1 MTDFVFKRYGGSH
14 QLKIQDAHDLEKIQ
28 TLNEAHWAATSVPI
42 DNLDCDRVFLSH
54 VDTDKNGRIRT
65 RELKEAQA
73 WLYRML
79 ADRSRLSEGTDV
91 LRLDD
96 IDTSHA
102 EGQELRKTA
111 EFILNNLGLPQAKEI
126 SLHQVRDAESII
138 ANAAN
143 NGDGVVPP
151 EAVADADL
159 AQFISSIMDTVGS
172 TMDAS
177 GKPGVVKKE
186 IEDFFHAA
194 ETYLAWTEKGKIPAG
209 KDSTDVMPWGND
221 TPHLYQ
227 LVANLEE
234 KIDQYFI
241 QCAMVGFDER
251 AAVQMQL
258 RQKELEETDFTNPE
272 VLRDRLMNA
281 PLAKVNPE
289 GILDFKGAVNALYR
303 EQLLES
309 RDKIFKRAIGE
320 DVKQLTQKQWEKVKT
335 IFAPYRAYVESKQ
348 GGAVE
353 KLGDDLL
360 RKYLQGQYRERLNEV
375 IGKDSS
381 VADEL
386 SQIHTAE
393 KLILYQRWLLEL
405 ANNFVSFANLYNPSI
420 RALFEAGTLV
430 IDGREIMFTMKVQ
443 DVQAHKTQSEKS
455 YMCLLYLEV
464 TGRQDREIAFNIVAP
479 VTSSNIGELRV
490 SKLGIFFTIDGR
502 EWDAEIKDIV
512 VNPISI
518 WESVTAPCRQVS
530 DFIKAQVD
538 KLNKFREE
546 KIQTTMAVP
555 TTSTSGATRDLLLG
569 GGIAIAALGSAF
581 AYIIK
586 ALSQVKLSH
595 VLGILLGII
604 AIVVLP
610 GMIVGFVKIR
620 KRDMSILLEASGWA
634 INVRMRLSIA
644 LGRLFTHIP
653 RLPKQARKE
662 KRDSIGKFLKEFG
675 YSSSLSTE
683 FFIVVSIIVIAFVVF
698 QLFIQRYYCTRIF

>member
-1 MTDFVFKRYGGSH
+1 MTNFVFKRYGGSH

-28 TLNEAHWAATSVPI
+28 TLNEAHWAATSVPVG
-42 DNLDCDRVFLSH
+42 NLDCDPKFLSY
-54 VDTDKNGRIRT
+54 VDTDKNNRIRT

-79 ADRSRLSEGTDV
+79 ADRSRLSEGTDI
-91 LRLDD
+91 LGLDD
-96 IDTSHA
+96 IDVSHA
-102 EGQELRKTA
+102 EGQELRKAA

-126 SLHQVRDAESII
+126 SLHQVRDAASII

-143 NGDGVVPP
+143 NGDGIVPP
-151 EAVADADL
+151 EAVDDTDL
-159 AQFISSIMDTVGS
+159 AQFISSIMDTVGF
-172 TMDAS
+172 TMDAG
-177 GKPGVVKKE
+177 GKQGVGKKE
-186 IEDFFHAA
+186 VEDFFHAA
-194 ETYLAWTEKGKIPAG
+194 ETYLAWKEKGKIPAG
-209 KDSTDVMPWGND
+209 KDSTDVMPWGKD

-227 LVANLEE
+227 LVADLEG

-251 AAVQMQL
+251 AAGQMQL
-258 RQKELEETDFTNPE
+258 RQKELEETDFTDPK

-281 PLAKVNPE
+281 PLAKVDPE

-303 EQLLES
+303 EQLLEV
-309 RDKIFKRAIGE
+309 RNKIFKRAIGE

-335 IFAPYRAYVESKQ
+335 IFAPYRVYVESKQ
-348 GGAVE
+348 GGVVE

-360 RKYLQGQYRERLNEV
+360 RKYLQGRHRERLNEL
-375 IGKDSS
+375 INKDTS
-381 VADEL
+381 VANEL

-405 ANNFVSFANLYNPSI
+405 ANNFVSFANLYDPGI

-430 IDGREIMFTMKVQ
+430 IDGREIIFTMKVQ
-443 DVQAHKTQSEKS
+443 DVQVHKTQSEKS

-479 VTSSNIGELRV
+479 VTSSNIGGLRV
-490 SKLGIFFTIDGR
+490 GKRGIFFTTDSR
-502 EWDAEIKDIV
+502 EWDAEITDIV

-530 DFIKAQVD
+530 GFIKAQVD
-538 KLNKFREE
+538 KLNKFRDE

-555 TTSTSGATRDLLLG
+555 TSSGATRDLLLG

-595 VLGILLGII
+595 VLGLSLGII
-604 AIVVLP
+604 VIVVLP
-610 GMIVGFVKIR
+610 GMIAGFIKIR
-620 KRDMSILLEASGWA
+620 RRDMSILLEASGWA
-634 INVRMRLSIA
+634 INVRMRLSRA

-653 RLPKQARKE
+653 KLPKQARKE
-662 KRDSIGKFLKEFG
+662 KRDSISKFVKEFR
-675 YSSSLSTE
+675 YSSTFSTE
-683 FFIVVSIIVIAFVVF
+683 FFIAVSIIVATFVIF
-698 QLFIQRYYCTRIF
+698 QLFMWRCYLNGSS

>member
-1 MTDFVFKRYGGSH
+1 MAELVFKRYGGSH
-14 QLKIQDAHDLEKIQ
+14 QLKIQDAHDLGKIQ
-28 TLNEAHWAATSVPI
+28 TLNEALWAATSVPI

-54 VDTDKNGRIRT
+54 VDMDKNGRIRT
-65 RELKEAQA
+65 RELKEAQS

-79 ADRSRLSEGTDV
+79 AGRSHLSEGTDV

-96 IDTSHA
+96 IDTSHV

-111 EFILNNLGLPQAKEI
+111 EFILNNLGVPQAKEI
-126 SLHQVRDAESII
+126 SLQQVRDARSII

-177 GKPGVVKKE
+177 NRPGVGKKE
-186 IEDFFHAA
+186 LEDFFHTA
-194 ETYLAWTEKGKIPAG
+194 ETYLVWKEKGNVPAG
-209 KDSTDVMPWGND
+209 KESTDVMPWGND

-227 LVANLEE
+227 LVADLEE
-234 KIDQYFI
+234 KIDQYFT

-258 RQKELEETDFTNPE
+258 RQKELEEIDFADPE
-272 VLRDRLMNA
+272 VLRNRLMNA
-281 PLAKVNPE
+281 PLGKVDPE
-289 GILDFKGAVNALYR
+289 GMLDFTSAINTLYR
-303 EQLLES
+303 ERLLEL
-309 RDKIFKRAIGE
+309 RDKVFKRAIGE
-320 DVKQLTQKQWEKVKT
+320 DVKQLTRQQWEKVKT

-353 KLGDDLL
+353 KLGDDSL
-360 RKYLQGQYRERLNEV
+360 RKYLQGQYRERVNEL
-375 IGKDSS
+375 IDKDRS

-386 SQIHTAE
+386 SQILTAE

-405 ANNFVSFANLYNPSI
+405 ANNFVSFANLYDPGI

-443 DVQAHKTQSEKS
+443 DVQAHKIRSEKS

-490 SKLGIFFTIDGR
+490 GKRGIFFSTDGC
-502 EWDAEIKDIV
+502 EWDAEVKDIV

-530 DFIKAQVD
+530 DFLKAQVD
-538 KLNKFREE
+538 KLSKVREE

-555 TTSTSGATRDLLLG
+555 TTSGAARDLLLG

-595 VLGILLGII
+595 VLGVLLGII
-604 AIVVLP
+604 VIVILP
-610 GMIVGFVKIR
+610 GMIAGFVKIR
-620 KRDMSILLEASGWA
+620 RRDMSILLEASGWA

-653 RLPKQARKE
+653 GLPKRARKE
-662 KRDSIGKFLKEFG
+662 KRDSIGKFLKQFG
-675 YSSSLSTE
+675 YSSTFSRS
-683 FFIVVSIIVIAFVVF
+683 FFIVVSIIVIVFLIF
-698 QLFIQRYYCTRIF
+698 QLFMMR